1 MSIAGWFARL
11 GTRCARVSGTFER
24 NRTIVHSSDNDP
36 YNRTQAPGQ
45 VSSQGNTVETLGGVI
60 ETTAPRE
67 GFLTGSFVWMFVGVL
82 LSAAA
87 AAFVMATPG
96 FQEQVADLYFFL
108 LLGTLGL
115 GIGINALLTRISPMV
130 ALGLFFVYALIWG
143 LLLGIIV
150 PIYVGTAGMSGV
162 VSAFLGAAAVFG
174 GAAIYGV
181 VTKRD
186 LTSIRGLL
194 FVGMIG
200 LIVVM
205 FLQIF
210 FFADSSAASIAI
222 GMFGVALFTG
232 VTAYDV
238 QRLKKGRMPGVSSE
252 SATVQGA
259 LALYVDFLMLFL
271 MMLRVF
277 GGSR

>member
-1 MSIAGWFARL
+1 
-11 GTRCARVSGTFER
+11 
-24 NRTIVHSSDNDP
+24 VHSSDNDP

-45 VSSQGNTVETLGGVI
+45 VSSQGTTVETLGGVI
-60 ETTAPRE
+60 ESTAPRE

-87 AAFVMATPG
+87 AAFVMATPS
-96 FQEQVADLYFFL
+96 FAEQVAGLYFFL
-108 LLGTLGL
+108 LIGTLGL

-186 LTSIRGLL
+186 LTTLRGLF

-200 LIVVM
+200 LLVVI
-205 FLQIF
+205 LAQAF
-210 FFADSSAASIAI
+210 FFADSTLMSMGI
-222 GMFGVALFTG
+222 GVFGVLLFTG
-232 VTAYDV
+232 ITAYDV
-238 QRLKKGRMPGVSSE
+238 QRLKEGRMPGVNSE

-271 MMLRVF
+271 MMLRIF